1 MSRFLSKASESLLPY
16 TPGEQPQGRK
26 FIKLNTNE
34 CPYPPSPKVA
44 EAILAGYEE
53 IAANQAAKAAG
64 CGTAGAA
71 DTAKKVGCGC
81 DAGTAEQ
88 SEKTD
93 CGCGAGAAEAG
104 KMAEKAAKVM
114 PPELA
119 NLRLYSDPEERVLIK
134 AIADHYG
141 VATNQVIAGNGS
153 DEILGFAF
161 RAFCDQNAPLQF
173 ADLTYGFYPALCGL
187 YGIPFKVVPLEEDF
201 TLNIEPYKSCGNNVI
216 IANPNAPT
224 GMNLPL
230 SAIEEVAASNPDR
243 VVMVD
248 EAYVDFGGES
258 CVSLLPKYENLV
270 IIQTFS
276 KSRSLAGARVGF
288 AIANPELIADMNR
301 IKYSFNPYNV
311 NRLSILAGTAAMRD
325 WDYTK
330 ECTGRICKTREKT
343 TKALRKL
350 GFTVLD
356 SKTNFIFAKS
366 GDMPG
371 KVYFDGLREAGILV
385 RRWDSERIKDY
396 VRISIGSEEE
406 METFVEETK
415 KLVEAARAAANGAK
429 S

>member
-53 IAANQAAKAAG
+53 IAAG

-71 DTAKKVGCGC
+71 DMVEQAETA
-81 DAGTAEQ
+81 
-88 SEKTD
+88 D
-93 CGCGAGAAEAG
+93 CGCNAGATEAG
-104 KMAEKAAKVM
+104 KMAEKAARVM

-119 NLRLYSDPEERVLIK
+119 NLRLYSDPEERVLIE

-141 VATNQVIAGNGS
+141 VGTNQVIAGNGS

-201 TLNIEPYKSCGNNVI
+201 TLNIEPYKNCGNNVI

-224 GMNLPL
+224 GMSLPL

-311 NRLSILAGTAAMRD
+311 NRLSILAGAAAMRD

-343 TKALRKL
+343 TEALRAL

-415 KLVEAARAAANGAK
+415 KLVEAARSAVVR
-429 S
+429 

>member
-53 IAANQAAKAAG
+53 NSSKI
-64 CGTAGAA
+64 
-71 DTAKKVGCGC
+71 
-81 DAGTAEQ
+81 
-88 SEKTD
+88 
-93 CGCGAGAAEAG
+93 
-104 KMAEKAAKVM
+104 M
-114 PPELA
+114 PLELA
-119 NLRLYSDPEERVLIK
+119 NLRLYSDPEERVLIE

-141 VATNQVIAGNGS
+141 VGTNQVIAGNGS

-201 TLNIEPYKSCGNNVI
+201 TLNIEPYKNCGNNVI

-230 SAIEEVAASNPDR
+230 SAIEKVAASNPDR

-343 TKALRKL
+343 IEALRAL

-415 KLVEAARAAANGAK
+415 KLVEAARSAAE

>member
-53 IAANQAAKAAG
+53 IAAG

-71 DTAKKVGCGC
+71 DM
-81 DAGTAEQ
+81 AEQ
-88 SEKTD
+88 
-93 CGCGAGAAEAG
+93 
-104 KMAEKAAKVM
+104 AEKAARVM

-119 NLRLYSDPEERVLIK
+119 NLRLYSDPEERVLIE

-141 VATNQVIAGNGS
+141 VGTNQVIAGNGS

-201 TLNIEPYKSCGNNVI
+201 TLNIEPYKNCGNNVI

-224 GMNLPL
+224 GMSLPL
-230 SAIEEVAASNPDR
+230 SAIEKVAASNPDR

-258 CVSLLPKYENLV
+258 CVSLLSKYENLV

-311 NRLSILAGTAAMRD
+311 NRLSILAGAAAMRD

-343 TKALRKL
+343 TEALRAL

-415 KLVEAARAAANGAK
+415 KLVEAARSAVVR
-429 S
+429 

>member
-53 IAANQAAKAAG
+53 IAAG

-71 DTAKKVGCGC
+71 GRAEKADCGC
-81 DAGTAEQ
+81 DAGAT
-88 SEKTD
+88 
-93 CGCGAGAAEAG
+93 EAG
-104 KMAEKAAKVM
+104 KMAEKAAQIM

-119 NLRLYSDPEERVLIK
+119 NLRLYSDPEERVLVE
-134 AIADHYG
+134 AIAAHYG
-141 VATNQVIAGNGS
+141 VGTNQVIAGNGS

-161 RAFCDQNAPLQF
+161 RAFCDSEAPMQF

-187 YGIPFKVVPLEEDF
+187 YGIPFRVVPLEEDF
-201 TLNIEPYKSCGNNVI
+201 TLNIEPYKNCGNNVI

-311 NRLSILAGTAAMRD
+311 NRLSILAGAAAMRD

-343 TKALRKL
+343 TEALRAL

-415 KLVEAARAAANGAK
+415 KLVEAARSAVVR
-429 S
+429 

>member
-53 IAANQAAKAAG
+53 IAAG

-71 DTAKKVGCGC
+71 DMV
-81 DAGTAEQ
+81 EQ
-88 SEKTD
+88 
-93 CGCGAGAAEAG
+93 
-104 KMAEKAAKVM
+104 AEKAARVM

-119 NLRLYSDPEERVLIK
+119 NLRLYSDPEERVLIE

-141 VATNQVIAGNGS
+141 VGTNQVIAGNGS

-201 TLNIEPYKSCGNNVI
+201 TLNIEPYKNCGNNVI

-224 GMNLPL
+224 GMSLPL

-311 NRLSILAGTAAMRD
+311 NRLSILAGAAAMRD

-343 TKALRKL
+343 TEALRAL

-415 KLVEAARAAANGAK
+415 KLVEAARSAVVR
-429 S
+429 

>member
-44 EAILAGYEE
+44 EAILAGDEE
-53 IAANQAAKAAG
+53 IAAG

-71 DTAKKVGCGC
+71 DM
-81 DAGTAEQ
+81 AEQ
-88 SEKTD
+88 
-93 CGCGAGAAEAG
+93 
-104 KMAEKAAKVM
+104 AEKAARVM

-119 NLRLYSDPEERVLIK
+119 NLRLYSDPEERVLIE

-141 VATNQVIAGNGS
+141 VGTNQVIAGNGS

-187 YGIPFKVVPLEEDF
+187 YGIPFKAVPLEEDF
-201 TLNIEPYKSCGNNVI
+201 TLNIEPYKNCGNNVI

-224 GMNLPL
+224 GMSLPL

-311 NRLSILAGTAAMRD
+311 NRLSILAGAAAMRD

-343 TKALRKL
+343 TEALRAL

-415 KLVEAARAAANGAK
+415 KLVEAARSAAE

>member
-53 IAANQAAKAAG
+53 IAASQAKKEAG
-64 CGTAGAA
+64 CGSAGTAAQSEKA
-71 DTAKKVGCGC
+71 GCGC
-81 DAGTAEQ
+81 DAGV
-88 SEKTD
+88 K
-93 CGCGAGAAEAG
+93 EAG
-104 KMAEKAAKVM
+104 KMAEKAAEVM

-119 NLRLYSDPEERVLIK
+119 NLRLYSDPEEHVLIE

-141 VATNQVIAGNGS
+141 VGTNQVIAGNGS

-201 TLNIEPYKSCGNNVI
+201 TLNIEPYKNCGNNVI

-224 GMNLPL
+224 GMSLPL

-288 AIANPELIADMNR
+288 AIANPDLIADMNR

-311 NRLSILAGTAAMRD
+311 NRLSILAGAAAMRD

-343 TKALRKL
+343 TKALRAL

>member
-53 IAANQAAKAAG
+53 IAAG

-71 DTAKKVGCGC
+71 DM
-81 DAGTAEQ
+81 AEQ
-88 SEKTD
+88 
-93 CGCGAGAAEAG
+93 
-104 KMAEKAAKVM
+104 AEKAARVM

-119 NLRLYSDPEERVLIK
+119 NLRLYSDPEERVLIE

-141 VATNQVIAGNGS
+141 VGINQVIAGNGS

-201 TLNIEPYKSCGNNVI
+201 TLNIEPYKNCGNNVI

-311 NRLSILAGTAAMRD
+311 NRLSILAGAAAMRD

-343 TKALRKL
+343 TEALRAL

-415 KLVEAARAAANGAK
+415 KLVEAARSAVVR
-429 S
+429 

>member
-53 IAANQAAKAAG
+53 IAAG

-71 DTAKKVGCGC
+71 DMAEQAETAGCGC
-81 DAGTAEQ
+81 N
-88 SEKTD
+88 
-93 CGCGAGAAEAG
+93 AGATEAG
-104 KMAEKAAKVM
+104 KMAEKAARVM

-119 NLRLYSDPEERVLIK
+119 NLRLYSDPEERVLIE

-141 VATNQVIAGNGS
+141 VGTNQVIAGNGS

-187 YGIPFKVVPLEEDF
+187 YGIPFKAVPLEEDF
-201 TLNIEPYKSCGNNVI
+201 TLNIEPYKNCGNNVI

-224 GMNLPL
+224 GMSLPL

-311 NRLSILAGTAAMRD
+311 NRLSILAGAAAMHD

-343 TKALRKL
+343 TEALRAL

-415 KLVEAARAAANGAK
+415 KLVEAARSAAE

>member
-53 IAANQAAKAAG
+53 NSSKI
-64 CGTAGAA
+64 
-71 DTAKKVGCGC
+71 
-81 DAGTAEQ
+81 
-88 SEKTD
+88 
-93 CGCGAGAAEAG
+93 
-104 KMAEKAAKVM
+104 M
-114 PPELA
+114 PLELA
-119 NLRLYSDPEERVLIK
+119 NLRLYSDPEERVLIE

-141 VATNQVIAGNGS
+141 VGTNQVIAGNGS

-201 TLNIEPYKSCGNNVI
+201 TLNIEPYKNCGNNVI

-276 KSRSLAGARVGF
+276 KSRNLAGARVGF
-288 AIANPELIADMNR
+288 AIASPELIADMNR

-311 NRLSILAGTAAMRD
+311 NRLSILAGAAAMRD

-330 ECTGRICKTREKT
+330 ECTGRICKMREKT
-343 TKALRKL
+343 TEALRAL

-415 KLVEAARAAANGAK
+415 KLVEAARSAVVR
-429 S
+429 

>member
-53 IAANQAAKAAG
+53 IAAG

-71 DTAKKVGCGC
+71 DMAEQAETAGCGC
-81 DAGTAEQ
+81 N
-88 SEKTD
+88 
-93 CGCGAGAAEAG
+93 AGATEAG
-104 KMAEKAAKVM
+104 KMAEKAARVM

-119 NLRLYSDPEERVLIK
+119 NLRLYSDPEERVLIE

-141 VATNQVIAGNGS
+141 VGTNQVIAGNGS

-201 TLNIEPYKSCGNNVI
+201 TLNIEPYKNCGNNVI

-224 GMNLPL
+224 GMSLPL

-288 AIANPELIADMNR
+288 AIANPDLIADMNR

-311 NRLSILAGTAAMRD
+311 NRLSILAGAAAMRD

-343 TKALRKL
+343 TEALRAL

-415 KLVEAARAAANGAK
+415 KLVEAARSAVVR
-429 S
+429 

>member
-53 IAANQAAKAAG
+53 IAAG

-71 DTAKKVGCGC
+71 DMAEQAETAGCGC
-81 DAGTAEQ
+81 N
-88 SEKTD
+88 
-93 CGCGAGAAEAG
+93 AGATEAG
-104 KMAEKAAKVM
+104 KMAEKAARVM

-119 NLRLYSDPEERVLIK
+119 NLRLYSDPEERVLIE

-141 VATNQVIAGNGS
+141 VGTNQVIAGNGS

-187 YGIPFKVVPLEEDF
+187 YGIPFKAVPLEEDF
-201 TLNIEPYKSCGNNVI
+201 TLNIEPYKNCGNNVI

-224 GMNLPL
+224 GMSLPL

-288 AIANPELIADMNR
+288 AIANPDLIADMNR

-311 NRLSILAGTAAMRD
+311 NRLSILAGAAAMRD

-343 TKALRKL
+343 TEALRAL

-415 KLVEAARAAANGAK
+415 KLVEVARSAAE

>member
-53 IAANQAAKAAG
+53 NSSKI
-64 CGTAGAA
+64 
-71 DTAKKVGCGC
+71 
-81 DAGTAEQ
+81 
-88 SEKTD
+88 
-93 CGCGAGAAEAG
+93 
-104 KMAEKAAKVM
+104 M
-114 PPELA
+114 PLELA
-119 NLRLYSDPEERVLIK
+119 NLRLYSDPEERVLIE

-141 VATNQVIAGNGS
+141 VGTNQVIAGNGS

-201 TLNIEPYKSCGNNVI
+201 TLNIEPYKNCGNNVI

-311 NRLSILAGTAAMRD
+311 NRLSILAGAAAMRD

-330 ECTGRICKTREKT
+330 ECIGRICKTREKT
-343 TKALRKL
+343 TKALRAL

-415 KLVEAARAAANGAK
+415 KLVEAERSAVVR
-429 S
+429 

>member
-53 IAANQAAKAAG
+53 IAAG

-71 DTAKKVGCGC
+71 DMAEQAETAGCGC
-81 DAGTAEQ
+81 N
-88 SEKTD
+88 
-93 CGCGAGAAEAG
+93 AGATEAG
-104 KMAEKAAKVM
+104 KMAEKAARVM

-119 NLRLYSDPEERVLIK
+119 NLRLYSDPEERVLIE
-134 AIADHYG
+134 AIADRYDVG
-141 VATNQVIAGNGS
+141 TNQVIAGNGS

-201 TLNIEPYKSCGNNVI
+201 TLNIEPYKNCGNNVI

-224 GMNLPL
+224 GMSLPL

-311 NRLSILAGTAAMRD
+311 NRLSILAGAAAMRD

-343 TKALRKL
+343 TEALRAL

-415 KLVEAARAAANGAK
+415 KLVEAARSEAE

>member
-1 MSRFLSKASESLLPY
+1 MSRFLRKASESLLPY

-53 IAANQAAKAAG
+53 IAAG

-71 DTAKKVGCGC
+71 DMVEQAETA
-81 DAGTAEQ
+81 
-88 SEKTD
+88 D
-93 CGCGAGAAEAG
+93 CGCNAGATEAG
-104 KMAEKAAKVM
+104 KMAEKAARVM

-119 NLRLYSDPEERVLIK
+119 NLRLYSDPEERVLIE

-141 VATNQVIAGNGS
+141 VGTNQVIAGNGS

-201 TLNIEPYKSCGNNVI
+201 TLNIEPYKNCGNNVI

-224 GMNLPL
+224 GMSLPL

-311 NRLSILAGTAAMRD
+311 NRLSILAGAAAMRD

-343 TKALRKL
+343 TEALRAL

-415 KLVEAARAAANGAK
+415 KLVEAARSAVVR
-429 S
+429 

>member
-53 IAANQAAKAAG
+53 IAAG

-71 DTAKKVGCGC
+71 DMV
-81 DAGTAEQ
+81 EQ
-88 SEKTD
+88 
-93 CGCGAGAAEAG
+93 
-104 KMAEKAAKVM
+104 AEKAARVM

-119 NLRLYSDPEERVLIK
+119 NLRLYSDPEERVLIE

-141 VATNQVIAGNGS
+141 VGTNQVIAGNGS

-201 TLNIEPYKSCGNNVI
+201 TLNIEPYKNCGNNVI

-258 CVSLLPKYENLV
+258 CVSLLPKHENLV

-311 NRLSILAGTAAMRD
+311 NRLSILAGAAAMRD

-343 TKALRKL
+343 TEALRAL

-415 KLVEAARAAANGAK
+415 KLVEAARSAVVR
-429 S
+429 

>member
-1 MSRFLSKASESLLPY
+1 MSRFLSKAGETLLPY

-53 IAANQAAKAAG
+53 MQAATECRNMDAADNAKKAAG
-64 CGTAGAA
+64 CG
-71 DTAKKVGCGC
+71 
-81 DAGTAEQ
+81 
-88 SEKTD
+88 
-93 CGCGAGAAEAG
+93 CGAGEADMVPTKACGCETGKAG
-104 KMAEKAAKVM
+104 KMAEKAAQIM

-119 NLRLYSDPEERVLIK
+119 NLRLYSDPEERVLIE

-141 VATNQVIAGNGS
+141 VGTNQVIAGNGS

-161 RAFCDQNAPLQF
+161 RAFCDSEAPLQF

-201 TLNIEPYKSCGNNVI
+201 TLNIEPYKNCGNNAI

-224 GMNLPL
+224 GISLPL

-258 CVSLLPKYENLV
+258 CVKLLPKYENLV

-311 NRLSILAGTAAMRD
+311 NRLSILAGAAAMRD

-343 TKALRKL
+343 TKALREL

-385 RRWDSERIKDY
+385 RRWDSERIKDF

-415 KLVEAARAAANGAK
+415 KLVEAARKGR
-429 S
+429 

>member
-53 IAANQAAKAAG
+53 IAAG

-71 DTAKKVGCGC
+71 DMV
-81 DAGTAEQ
+81 EQ
-88 SEKTD
+88 
-93 CGCGAGAAEAG
+93 
-104 KMAEKAAKVM
+104 AEKAARVM

-119 NLRLYSDPEERVLIK
+119 NLRLYSDPEERVLIE

-141 VATNQVIAGNGS
+141 VGTNQVIAGNGS

-201 TLNIEPYKSCGNNVI
+201 TLNIEPYKNCGNNVI

-311 NRLSILAGTAAMRD
+311 NRLSILAGAAAMRD

-343 TKALRKL
+343 TEALRAL

-415 KLVEAARAAANGAK
+415 KLVEAARSAVVR
-429 S
+429 

>member
-44 EAILAGYEE
+44 EAILAGDEE
-53 IAANQAAKAAG
+53 IAAG

-71 DTAKKVGCGC
+71 DM
-81 DAGTAEQ
+81 AEQ
-88 SEKTD
+88 
-93 CGCGAGAAEAG
+93 
-104 KMAEKAAKVM
+104 AEKAARVM

-119 NLRLYSDPEERVLIK
+119 NLRLYSDPEERVLIE

-141 VATNQVIAGNGS
+141 VGTNQVIAGNGS

-201 TLNIEPYKSCGNNVI
+201 TLNIEPYKNCGNNVI

-311 NRLSILAGTAAMRD
+311 NRLSILAGAAAMRD

-343 TKALRKL
+343 TEALRAL

-371 KVYFDGLREAGILV
+371 KVYFGGLREAGILV

-415 KLVEAARAAANGAK
+415 KLVEAARSAVVR
-429 S
+429 

>member
-53 IAANQAAKAAG
+53 IAAG

-71 DTAKKVGCGC
+71 DM
-81 DAGTAEQ
+81 AEQ
-88 SEKTD
+88 
-93 CGCGAGAAEAG
+93 
-104 KMAEKAAKVM
+104 AEKAARVM

-119 NLRLYSDPEERVLIK
+119 NLRLYSDPEERVLIE

-141 VATNQVIAGNGS
+141 VGTNQVIAGNGS

-201 TLNIEPYKSCGNNVI
+201 TLNIEPYKNCGNNVI

-224 GMNLPL
+224 GMSLPL

-311 NRLSILAGTAAMRD
+311 NRLSILAGAAAMRD

-343 TKALRKL
+343 TEALRAL

-415 KLVEAARAAANGAK
+415 KLVEAARSAVVR
-429 S
+429 

>member
-53 IAANQAAKAAG
+53 IAAG

-71 DTAKKVGCGC
+71 DM
-81 DAGTAEQ
+81 AEQ
-88 SEKTD
+88 
-93 CGCGAGAAEAG
+93 
-104 KMAEKAAKVM
+104 AEKAARVM

-119 NLRLYSDPEERVLIK
+119 NLRLYSDPEERVLIE

-141 VATNQVIAGNGS
+141 VGTNQVIAGNGS

-201 TLNIEPYKSCGNNVI
+201 TLNIEPYKNCGNNVI

-311 NRLSILAGTAAMRD
+311 NRLSILAGAAAMRD

-330 ECTGRICKTREKT
+330 ECTGRICKTRKKT
-343 TKALRKL
+343 TEALRAL

-415 KLVEAARAAANGAK
+415 KLVEAARSAAE

>member
-44 EAILAGYEE
+44 EAILAGYKE
-53 IAANQAAKAAG
+53 IAAG

-71 DTAKKVGCGC
+71 GR
-81 DAGTAEQ
+81 AE
-88 SEKTD
+88 KAD
-93 CGCGAGAAEAG
+93 CGCGAGAAAQAGKADCGCDAGAAEAG
-104 KMAEKAAKVM
+104 KMAEKAAQIM

-119 NLRLYSDPEERVLIK
+119 DLRLYSDPEERVLIE

-141 VATNQVIAGNGS
+141 VGTNQVIAGNGS

-161 RAFCDQNAPLQF
+161 RAFCDSEAPLQF

-201 TLNIEPYKSCGNNVI
+201 TLNIEPYKHCGNNVI

-224 GMNLPL
+224 GISLPL

-258 CVSLLPKYENLV
+258 CVKLLPNYKNLV

-288 AIANPELIADMNR
+288 AIANPDLIADMNR

-311 NRLSILAGTAAMRD
+311 NRLSILAGAAAMRD

-343 TKALRKL
+343 TKALREL

-385 RRWDSERIKDY
+385 RRWDSERIKDF

-415 KLVEAARAAANGAK
+415 KLVEAAKTGIE
-429 S
+429 

>member
-44 EAILAGYEE
+44 EAILAGDEE
-53 IAANQAAKAAG
+53 IAAG

-71 DTAKKVGCGC
+71 DM
-81 DAGTAEQ
+81 AEQ
-88 SEKTD
+88 
-93 CGCGAGAAEAG
+93 
-104 KMAEKAAKVM
+104 AEKAARVM

-119 NLRLYSDPEERVLIK
+119 NLRLYSDPEERVLIE

-141 VATNQVIAGNGS
+141 VGTNQVIAGNGS

-201 TLNIEPYKSCGNNVI
+201 TLNIEPYKNCGNNVI

-311 NRLSILAGTAAMRD
+311 NRLSILAGAAAMRD

-343 TKALRKL
+343 TEALRAL

-415 KLVEAARAAANGAK
+415 KLVEAARSAVVR
-429 S
+429 

>member
-53 IAANQAAKAAG
+53 IAAG

-71 DTAKKVGCGC
+71 DMAEQAETAGCGC
-81 DAGTAEQ
+81 N
-88 SEKTD
+88 
-93 CGCGAGAAEAG
+93 AGATEAG
-104 KMAEKAAKVM
+104 KMAEKAARVM

-119 NLRLYSDPEERVLIK
+119 NLRLYSDPEERVLIE

-141 VATNQVIAGNGS
+141 VGTNQVIAGNGS

-187 YGIPFKVVPLEEDF
+187 YGIPFKAVPLEEDF
-201 TLNIEPYKSCGNNVI
+201 TLNIEPYKNCGNNVI

-224 GMNLPL
+224 GMSLPL

-311 NRLSILAGTAAMRD
+311 NRLSILAGAAAMRD

-343 TKALRKL
+343 TEALRAL

-415 KLVEAARAAANGAK
+415 KLVEAARSAVVR
-429 S
+429 

>member
-53 IAANQAAKAAG
+53 IAAG

-71 DTAKKVGCGC
+71 DM
-81 DAGTAEQ
+81 AEQ
-88 SEKTD
+88 
-93 CGCGAGAAEAG
+93 
-104 KMAEKAAKVM
+104 AEKAARVM

-119 NLRLYSDPEERVLIK
+119 NLRLYSDPEERVLIE

-141 VATNQVIAGNGS
+141 VETNQVIAGNGS

-201 TLNIEPYKSCGNNVI
+201 TLNIEPYKNCGNNVI

-224 GMNLPL
+224 GMSLPL

-311 NRLSILAGTAAMRD
+311 NRLSILAGAAAMRD

-343 TKALRKL
+343 TEALRAL

-415 KLVEAARAAANGAK
+415 KLVEAARSAVVR
-429 S
+429 

>member
-53 IAANQAAKAAG
+53 IAAGQVA
-64 CGTAGAA
+64 
-71 DTAKKVGCGC
+71 GC
-81 DAGTAEQ
+81 DAG
-88 SEKTD
+88 
-93 CGCGAGAAEAG
+93 AAESG

-119 NLRLYSDPEERVLIK
+119 NLRLYSDPEERVLIE

-141 VATNQVIAGNGS
+141 VGTNQVIAGNGS

-187 YGIPFKVVPLEEDF
+187 YGIPFRVVPLEEDF
-201 TLNIEPYKSCGNNVI
+201 TLNIEPYKNCGNNVI

-311 NRLSILAGTAAMRD
+311 NRLSILAGAAAMRD

-343 TKALRKL
+343 TKALRAL

>member
-53 IAANQAAKAAG
+53 NSSKI
-64 CGTAGAA
+64 
-71 DTAKKVGCGC
+71 
-81 DAGTAEQ
+81 
-88 SEKTD
+88 
-93 CGCGAGAAEAG
+93 
-104 KMAEKAAKVM
+104 M
-114 PPELA
+114 PLELA
-119 NLRLYSDPEERVLIK
+119 NLRLYSDPEERVLIE

-141 VATNQVIAGNGS
+141 VGTNQVIAGNGS

-201 TLNIEPYKSCGNNVI
+201 TLNIEPYKNCGNNVI

-258 CVSLLPKYENLV
+258 
-270 IIQTFS
+270 
-276 KSRSLAGARVGF
+276 
-288 AIANPELIADMNR
+288 
-301 IKYSFNPYNV
+301 
-311 NRLSILAGTAAMRD
+311 
-325 WDYTK
+325 
-330 ECTGRICKTREKT
+330 
-343 TKALRKL
+343 
-350 GFTVLD
+350 
-356 SKTNFIFAKS
+356 
-366 GDMPG
+366 
-371 KVYFDGLREAGILV
+371 
-385 RRWDSERIKDY
+385 
-396 VRISIGSEEE
+396 
-406 METFVEETK
+406 
-415 KLVEAARAAANGAK
+415 
-429 S
+429 

>member
-53 IAANQAAKAAG
+53 IAAG

-71 DTAKKVGCGC
+71 DM
-81 DAGTAEQ
+81 AEQ
-88 SEKTD
+88 
-93 CGCGAGAAEAG
+93 
-104 KMAEKAAKVM
+104 AEKAARVM

-119 NLRLYSDPEERVLIK
+119 NLRLYSDPEERVLIE

-141 VATNQVIAGNGS
+141 VGTNQVIAGNGS

-201 TLNIEPYKSCGNNVI
+201 TLNIEPYKNCGNNVI

-288 AIANPELIADMNR
+288 AIANPDLIADMNR

-311 NRLSILAGTAAMRD
+311 NRLSILAGAAAMRD

-343 TKALRKL
+343 TEALRAL

-415 KLVEAARAAANGAK
+415 KLVEAARSAAE

>member
-53 IAANQAAKAAG
+53 IAAG

-71 DTAKKVGCGC
+71 GRAEKADCGW
-81 DAGTAEQ
+81 DAGAT
-88 SEKTD
+88 
-93 CGCGAGAAEAG
+93 EAG
-104 KMAEKAAKVM
+104 KMAEKVAQIM

-119 NLRLYSDPEERVLIK
+119 NLRLYSDPEERVLIE
-134 AIADHYG
+134 AIAAHYRVG
-141 VATNQVIAGNGS
+141 TNQVIAGNGS

-161 RAFCDQNAPLQF
+161 RAFCDSEAPLQF

-187 YGIPFKVVPLEEDF
+187 YGIPFRVVPLEEDF
-201 TLNIEPYKSCGNNVI
+201 TLNIEPYKNCGNNVI

-311 NRLSILAGTAAMRD
+311 NRLSILAGAAAMRD

-343 TKALRKL
+343 TEALRAL

-406 METFVEETK
+406 METFVKETE
-415 KLVEAARAAANGAK
+415 KLVEAARKGR
-429 S
+429 

>member
-53 IAANQAAKAAG
+53 IAAG

-71 DTAKKVGCGC
+71 GRAEKADCGC
-81 DAGTAEQ
+81 DAGET
-88 SEKTD
+88 
-93 CGCGAGAAEAG
+93 EAG
-104 KMAEKAAKVM
+104 KMAEKVAQIM

-119 NLRLYSDPEERVLIK
+119 NLRLYSDPEERVLIE
-134 AIADHYG
+134 AIAAHYRVG
-141 VATNQVIAGNGS
+141 TNQVIAGNGS

-161 RAFCDQNAPLQF
+161 RAFCDSEAPLQF

-187 YGIPFKVVPLEEDF
+187 YGIPFRVVPLEEDF
-201 TLNIEPYKSCGNNVI
+201 TLNIEPYKNCGNNVI

-311 NRLSILAGTAAMRD
+311 NRLSILAGAAAMRD

-343 TKALRKL
+343 TEALRAL

-415 KLVEAARAAANGAK
+415 KLVEAARSAVVR
-429 S
+429 

>member
-53 IAANQAAKAAG
+53 IAAG

-71 DTAKKVGCGC
+71 DMAEQAETAGCGC
-81 DAGTAEQ
+81 N
-88 SEKTD
+88 
-93 CGCGAGAAEAG
+93 AGATEAG
-104 KMAEKAAKVM
+104 KMAEKAARVM

-119 NLRLYSDPEERVLIK
+119 NLRLYSDPEERVLIE

-141 VATNQVIAGNGS
+141 VETNQVIAGNGS

-201 TLNIEPYKSCGNNVI
+201 TLNIEPYKNCGNNVI

-224 GMNLPL
+224 GMSLPL

-311 NRLSILAGTAAMRD
+311 NRLSILAGAAAMRD

-343 TKALRKL
+343 TEALRAL

-415 KLVEAARAAANGAK
+415 KLVEAARSAAE

>member
-53 IAANQAAKAAG
+53 IAA
-64 CGTAGAA
+64 AGAA
-71 DTAKKVGCGC
+71 DM
-81 DAGTAEQ
+81 AEQ
-88 SEKTD
+88 AETAD
-93 CGCGAGAAEAG
+93 CGCNAGATEAG
-104 KMAEKAAKVM
+104 KMAEKAARVM

-119 NLRLYSDPEERVLIK
+119 NLRLYSDPEERVLIE

-141 VATNQVIAGNGS
+141 VGTNQVIAGNGS

-201 TLNIEPYKSCGNNVI
+201 TLNIEPYKNCGNNVI

-224 GMNLPL
+224 GMSLPL

-311 NRLSILAGTAAMRD
+311 NRLSILAGAAAMRD

-343 TKALRKL
+343 TEALRAL

-415 KLVEAARAAANGAK
+415 KLVETARSAVVR
-429 S
+429 